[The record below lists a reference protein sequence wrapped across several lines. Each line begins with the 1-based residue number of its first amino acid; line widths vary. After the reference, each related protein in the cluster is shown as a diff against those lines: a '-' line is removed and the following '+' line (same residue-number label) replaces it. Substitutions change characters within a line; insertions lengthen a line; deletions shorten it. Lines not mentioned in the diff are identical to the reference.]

1 MSFFKTRKGAA
12 TVFAAAIV
20 LSVILG
26 SGRSLNALRKN
37 TEAAFYNGVDNDG
50 FSIQELLANRCTQ
63 ALNMTTVA
71 KRYIN
76 PTDSVITN
84 VSKAVSALQQ
94 ENSIHKKYTY
104 DRDLDEYMT
113 ALYTELG
120 NIDGMTESDE
130 KYRQKLYINFTS
142 QGQEMSHN
150 QYNQIVDEFNNNV
163 LSRFP
168 ANILCKV
175 TFCGAPEAFR

>member
-1 MSFFKTRKGAA
+1 MDFLKTRKGALS
-12 TVFAAAIV
+12 VLVAAII
-20 LSVILG
+20 LSVLFG
-26 SGRSLNALRKN
+26 SGRSLGTLRKN

-50 FSIQELLANRCTQ
+50 FSIQELIENRCTQ
-63 ALNMTTVA
+63 ALNMTTIA

-76 PTDSVITN
+76 QTDSVITN

-94 ENSIHKKYTY
+94 ESSIHKKYTH
-104 DRDLDEYMT
+104 DRALDEYMT

-120 NIDGMTESDE
+120 NIDGLTESDA

-142 QGQEMSHN
+142 QGQEISHN

-175 TFCGAPEAFR
+175 TFCGTPEAFR